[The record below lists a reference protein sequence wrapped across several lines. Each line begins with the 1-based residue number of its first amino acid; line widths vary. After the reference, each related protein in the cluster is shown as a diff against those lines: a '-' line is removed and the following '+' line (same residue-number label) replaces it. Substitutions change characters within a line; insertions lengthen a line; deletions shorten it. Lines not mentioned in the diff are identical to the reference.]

1 MPADL
6 SPGHTGAGQIFP
18 ARRKNPSLP
27 ASKEVHCGVAK
38 ANYHQIRRQKEL
50 ARKTRQQEKQHKKA
64 AAKASEV
71 PVEGA
76 EGAVSVDEPAI
87 HAPEAPSGGDGS

>member
-18 ARRKNPSLP
+18 ATRKNPSLP
-27 ASKEVHCGVAK
+27 SPKEVHCLVAK

-71 PVEGA
+71 PVEGT
-76 EGAVSVDEPAI
+76 ESAVSVDEPAI
-87 HAPEAPSGGDGS
+87 HPPEASGGGDGS

>member
-1 MPADL
+1 M
-6 SPGHTGAGQIFP
+6 
-18 ARRKNPSLP
+18 
-27 ASKEVHCGVAK
+27 AK

-87 HAPEAPSGGDGS
+87 HAPEAPLAAVTDHETGCSHSQL